1 MDEPAASRDLASG
14 IPLAELDGDAIVH
27 GHVGDDEVIVVRRG
41 EEIFAIGARCT
52 HYKGPLAQGLIVE
65 NTVRCPWH
73 HACFSLQTGEAVGA
87 PAFDPVACWRTERKG
102 EAVFVREKRPD
113 RPPVRP
119 RVPESRSLPESV
131 VIIGGGGAGF
141 AAAEMLRREGY
152 DRAITVLSADDSAP
166 YDRPN
171 LSKDYLAGT
180 AEEDWMPLRGAD
192 FYTDQQ
198 IGLRLGAEVSE
209 LDIASRSVRVRDRRY
224 PFGALLIATGAEPV
238 RLPVPGGD
246 AAHVHYLRSMADS
259 KAIVARAAAV
269 KQAVVVGA
277 SFIGLEVAASLRAR
291 DIAVHV
297 VAPEQRPMERILGPE
312 VGAFVQQLHESHGV
326 TFHLGRSVVRIE
338 PSRVML
344 DDGVAIEAPMVIV
357 GIGVRPRLALAER
370 AGLKIDR
377 GILVDQHL
385 ESSVP
390 TIFAAGD
397 VARWPDPHSGA
408 RIRVEHWVVAQ
419 RQGQTAAQNML
430 GARRGFDMVPFFWSQ
445 HYDVTLNY
453 VGHAETWDNIDID
466 GRLDQ
471 HDCRITY
478 RRNKLPLAV
487 ATIFRDRESLE
498 TELAMERGH
507 LPV

>member
-1 MDEPAASRDLASG
+1 MDEPATTRDLSSG
-14 IPLAELDGDAIVH
+14 IPLAELDNDAIVH

-41 EEIFAIGARCT
+41 AEIFAIGAHCT

-65 NTVRCPWH
+65 DTVRCPWH
-73 HACFSLQTGEAVGA
+73 HACFSLRTGEAVRA
-87 PAFDPVACWRTERKG
+87 PAFDPVACWRTERDG
-102 EAVFVREKRPD
+102 ETVFVREKLSD
-113 RPPVRP
+113 RPSVRA
-119 RVPESRSLPESV
+119 RVRDSRSLPESI

-152 DRAITVLSADDSAP
+152 DRPITLLSADDSAP

-198 IGLRLGAEVSE
+198 IELRLGAEVSE
-209 LDIASRSVRVRDRRY
+209 LDVRGRSVHVNDRRY

-238 RLPVPGGD
+238 RLPVPGSD
-246 AAHVHYLRSMADS
+246 AAQVHYLRSMADS
-259 KAIVARAAAV
+259 KAIIAKAAAV
-269 KQAVVVGA
+269 KQAVVIGA
-277 SFIGLEVAASLRAR
+277 SFIGLEVAASLRVR
-291 DIAVHV
+291 EIAVHV
-297 VAPEQRPMERILGPE
+297 VAPERRPMERILGLE
-312 VGAFVQQLHESHGV
+312 VGAFVQQVHESHGV
-326 TFHLGRSVVRIE
+326 TFHLGRSVTRIE
-338 PSRVML
+338 ASRVVL
-344 DDGVAIEAPMVIV
+344 DDGDAIEAPMVIV

-370 AGLKIDR
+370 ARLEIDR
-377 GILVDQHL
+377 GILLNEYL

-390 TIFAAGD
+390 GIFAAGD
-397 VARWPDPHSGA
+397 VARWPDPHSRE
-408 RIRVEHWVVAQ
+408 RIRVEHWVVAE

-430 GARRGFDMVPFFWSQ
+430 GARRRFDMVPFFWSQ

-453 VGHAETWDNIDID
+453 VGHAEAWDTVDID

-478 RRNKLPLAV
+478 RRHERPLAV

-498 TELAMERGH
+498 TELAMERAH
-507 LPV
+507 HSA